1 MDEVNNDPFSL
12 SEDELVERLENLGIE
27 NARTMDVNDRV
38 ILFLQLMGEAEA
50 PPLQSAVAS
59 QTAPN
64 TSSRSSAVSASATS
78 ASSGGRQTDE
88 LPSTTS
94 QSGHGSANGNDG
106 VHDDDVVVMGSDA
119 RQYDEAVASL
129 CSITGT
135 DEESARHLLEAL
147 GWDLN
152 AAIAMYM
159 EQEGSYRKNK
169 LTSLSGQPDNTSS
182 QYSLLLIAHFL
193 VC

>member
-1 MDEVNNDPFSL
+1 MDEDNKDPFSL

-27 NARTMDVNDRV
+27 NVRAMDVNERV

-50 PPLQSAVAS
+50 PHVQPVGTSQSAPNAAS
-59 QTAPN
+59 
-64 TSSRSSAVSASATS
+64 RGSASSASAPS
-78 ASSGGRQTDE
+78 ASSGGRHTDE
-88 LPSTTS
+88 LGLE
-94 QSGHGSANGNDG
+94 SGNAHEG
-106 VHDDDVVVMGSDA
+106 VDHDHVAAIGSDA
-119 RQYDEAVASL
+119 RQYEEAVASF

-159 EQEGSYRKNK
+159 EQEGRYR
-169 LTSLSGQPDNTSS
+169 GQPLDTPPHATLFHSTTS
-182 QYSLLLIAHFL
+182 QHIF
-193 VC
+193 